1 MINVNIELFKRTT
14 PVKKI
19 EIIEN
24 LTQTELGRVTEETIL
39 KIVKETGRRR
49 KGTRDYEF
57 YINPDRRKGNNWN
70 SVVEGLW
77 LYKGKLSVMVYVQFD
92 NTDTSLIVPF
102 QYFFKKGDFRG
113 TVKRDDHY
121 GNPQTHYYV
130 YDEKDKAE
138 EPSCRSPYH
147 EEHIQTSVSGNPED
161 LYRSTYSFLSGRR

>member
-1 MINVNIELFKRTT
+1 MTNINIELFKRTT

-39 KIVKETGRRR
+39 KIVKETGRRLTGSR
-49 KGTRDYEF
+49 NYEF
-57 YINPDRRKGNNWN
+57 YVNPDRRKGNNWN

-77 LYKGKLSVMVYVQFD
+77 LYKGKLSVMIYVQYG
-92 NTDTSLIVPF
+92 NTDSSLIVPF

-113 TVKRDDHY
+113 TVKRDDRY
-121 GNPQTHYYV
+121 GNPQTYYYV

-138 EPSCRSPYH
+138 IIRSFCLEYVN
-147 EEHIQTSVSGNPED
+147 TKYKSK
-161 LYRSTYSFLSGRR
+161 LSTNN

>member
-1 MINVNIELFKRTT
+1 MADVNTKLFKRTS

-24 LTQTELGRVTEETIL
+24 LKQDELTGVSEETIL

-70 SVVEGLW
+70 SEVEGIW

-92 NTDTSLIVPF
+92 DTDTSMIVPF
-102 QYFFKKGDFRG
+102 NDFFKKGDFRG
-113 TVKRDDHY
+113 TIKRDDRY

-138 EPSCRSPYH
+138 VLRSFCLEY
-147 EEHIQTSVSGNPED
+147 INTKYKSK
-161 LYRSTYSFLSGRR
+161 LSTNN

>member
-39 KIVKETGRRR
+39 KIVKETGR
-49 KGTRDYEF
+49 
-57 YINPDRRKGNNWN
+57 RRKGNNWN

-138 EPSCRSPYH
+138 VLRSFCLEYVN
-147 EEHIQTSVSGNPED
+147 TKYKSKLN
-161 LYRSTYSFLSGRR
+161 TNN

>member
-77 LYKGKLSVMVYVQFD
+77 LYK
-92 NTDTSLIVPF
+92 
-102 QYFFKKGDFRG
+102 
-113 TVKRDDHY
+113 
-121 GNPQTHYYV
+121 
-130 YDEKDKAE
+130 
-138 EPSCRSPYH
+138 
-147 EEHIQTSVSGNPED
+147 
-161 LYRSTYSFLSGRR
+161 